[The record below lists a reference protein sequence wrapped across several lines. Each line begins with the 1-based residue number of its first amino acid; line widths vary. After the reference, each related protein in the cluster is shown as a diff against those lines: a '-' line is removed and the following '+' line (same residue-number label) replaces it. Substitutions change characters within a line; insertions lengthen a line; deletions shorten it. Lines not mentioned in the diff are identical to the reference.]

1 METVPLAYQR
11 FRCNARHGTLRAPQ
25 ALCLRTL
32 IPHLEL
38 TDMFTAN
45 SGRRARKSAEAE
57 LRDLVSSSEE
67 LLKTLGDQTGDAATA
82 LRIKLSR
89 NIASAKEQMSALSD
103 ALDSVTEEAVNE
115 TRSFVSRRP
124 WTAAALGVAL
134 GVAIGTT
141 LMAVNSARR

>member
-1 METVPLAYQR
+1 MPADSR
-11 FRCNARHGTLRAPQ
+11 F
-25 ALCLRTL
+25 
-32 IPHLEL
+32 HLEL

-57 LRDLVSSSEE
+57 LRNLVSSSEE
-67 LLKTLGDQTGDAATA
+67 LLKTLSDQTGDAATA

-89 NIASAKEQMSALSD
+89 NIASAKEQMDALGD

-141 LMAVNSARR
+141 LMAINSARR